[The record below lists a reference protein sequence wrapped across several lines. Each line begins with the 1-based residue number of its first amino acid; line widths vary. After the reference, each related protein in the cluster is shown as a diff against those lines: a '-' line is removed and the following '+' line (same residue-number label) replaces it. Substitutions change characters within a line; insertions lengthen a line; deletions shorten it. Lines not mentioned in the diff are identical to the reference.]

1 MGYLGQGNET
11 VPIYLSL
18 YSRRLPI
25 HLQEDKDNCLMF
37 LAFSLLDNKS
47 FSIILMIEL
56 FLCNKYLSFFYHGSG
71 QFFCV
76 IVGCACFFCWCLC
89 FWFSFIIPFFFLQ
102 FSHFFC
108 SSCCLS
114 SFWVVCLL
122 VLFFPPP
129 SSCFFSFSCVS
140 FSSSPMLFCYFFLSF
155 LLLCMYLVWL
165 FLLLWFLSLFLFLSL
180 CFFFSPAPRA
190 HLNRKAMD

>member
-25 HLQEDKDNCLMF
+25 HLQEDKDNCLIF

-47 FSIILMIEL
+47 LSIILMIEL
-56 FLCNKYLSFFYHGSG
+56 FLCNKYFSFFIMVLVNFSVFLLVVFV
-71 QFFCV
+71 FF
-76 IVGCACFFCWCLC
+76 VGASASDSPSSFL
-89 FWFSFIIPFFFLQ
+89 FSFFNLVFFF
-102 FSHFFC
+102 

-114 SFWVVCLL
+114 SFWVVCIL
-122 VLFFPPP
+122 VLAFVFP
-129 SSCFFSFSCVS
+129 SSCFFSFSYVP

-155 LLLCMYLVWL
+155 PLLCMYLV
-165 FLLLWFLSLFLFLSL
+165 
-180 CFFFSPAPRA
+180 
-190 HLNRKAMD
+190 